1 MTEPKFTPGPYRA
14 VITDHTCATG
24 EWYSTYTICAEK
36 DGKPVGFAYVLEI
49 KDNGDEAKAN
59 AHLLAAAPTMFKALE
74 TCRAIAERHELEY
87 MVEYIDFIL
96 KKARG
101 EM

>member
-1 MTEPKFTPGPYRA
+1 MTEPKFTPGPYTA
-14 VITDHTCATG
+14 SIETHSSSTG
-24 EWYSTYTICAEK
+24 EWRTSYEVCVWKDTLKTVAEVFPIDGNDNETEATTY
-36 DGKPVGFAYVLEI
+36 
-49 KDNGDEAKAN
+49 
-59 AHLLAAAPTMFKALE
+59 LLAAAPTMFKALE

-101 EM
+101 EA